1 MRKIIIT
8 IIPLMALSLLVTIL
22 TSKNKTKNINSLQE
36 RLGNQ
41 ELYIEKIY
49 TETNYQ
55 NVESLYMEIM
65 DLGAKLD
72 SMQLKYDY

>member
-1 MRKIIIT
+1 MRKTIIT
-8 IIPLMALSLLVTIL
+8 ITTLLIL
-22 TSKNKTKNINSLQE
+22 LFLILLRSNYKSKHIKSLQD

-72 SMQLKYDY
+72 SMQLIYD